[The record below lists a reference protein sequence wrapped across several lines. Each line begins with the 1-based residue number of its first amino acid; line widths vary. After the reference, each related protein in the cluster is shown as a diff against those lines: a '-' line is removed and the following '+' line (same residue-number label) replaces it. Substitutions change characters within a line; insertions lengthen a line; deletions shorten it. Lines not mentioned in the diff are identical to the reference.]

1 MSEQW
6 DSQVMLEPLLADRPC
21 GEDLE
26 DSVLLS
32 SVESL
37 RLFGSQV
44 QHDPAPEWIDIQ
56 NKTIEGLAKSKDI
69 RLLAHLGAALLR
81 TEGLPGFL
89 EAVTVVSG
97 WLDRYWGDVYPLVDE
112 DAILRINAL
121 NCFADPWV
129 VVDEIRRTP
138 LVRSRQHGKV
148 SLRDC
153 EVAAGKI
160 PADEEDSGAGQ
171 SQIDAA
177 FADALLDEL
186 QRLQRGVTEGLA
198 AVNQIDATVRA
209 KAGSHGPD
217 LDALAKQLAQVNQVL
232 QAQLELH
239 PGKPAIEEVAGATD
253 SPSAAGAPNT
263 GGTVSIGGINT
274 REEAIRALD
283 AVAAFFKRTEPS
295 SPIPLLLGRAKR
307 LVSMSFLEVLAEL
320 APEGLSQAKSV
331 GGDEGEQ

>member
-6 DSQVMLEPLLADRPC
+6 DSEAMGEPLLADRPC

-44 QHDPAPEWIDIQ
+44 QHDPAPEWTEIK
-56 NKTIEGLAKSKDI
+56 NKAIEGLAKSKDI
-69 RLLAHLGAALLR
+69 RLLAHLGAAALR
-81 TEGLPGFL
+81 TEGLSGFL
-89 EAVTVVSG
+89 QTVTVVST
-97 WLDRYWGDVYPLVDE
+97 WLERYWVDVYPMVDE
-112 DAILRINAL
+112 DAILRVNAL

-129 VVDEIRRTP
+129 VVDAIRRTP
-138 LVRSRQHGKV
+138 LVRSRQHGQV

-153 EVAAGKI
+153 DVAAGKI

-177 FADALLDEL
+177 FADTLFDEL
-186 QRLQRGVTEGLA
+186 QRLQFGVTEGMA
-198 AVNQIDATVRA
+198 AVKQIDATVQA
-209 KAGSHGPD
+209 KAGPHGPD
-217 LDALAKQLAQVNQVL
+217 LDALSKQLAQVNQVL

-239 PGKPAIEEVAGATD
+239 PGRPVAEPAAGATD
-253 SPSAAGAPNT
+253 SAAASDAGE
-263 GGTVSIGGINT
+263 TVSIGGINT

-320 APEGLSQAKSV
+320 APEGLSQGKSV